1 MVQQSFSIFIDDKV
15 YDVALSSPLLGLFV
29 DKDSAKK
36 MYPPIHV
43 EVKDDRLVKGKGFRE
58 RETFNNRE
66 FKNVDKIAVHDR
78 QSSVTST

>member
-1 MVQQSFSIFIDDKV
+1 LIDGKV
-15 YDVALSSPLLGLFV
+15 YDVTLSSPLLGLFV
-29 DKDSAKK
+29 DKDSVKE

-43 EVKDDRLVKGKGFRE
+43 EVKDDRLITGKGFWE

-66 FKNVDKIAVHDR
+66 LKNVDKIAVHDR